1 MIDCPYQNIIH
12 LRKPKMKNC
21 LICNKE
27 FKNQIALNS
36 HLKVHNKNYVKPKPP
51 KSQYLNC
58 VFCDNLLT
66 KSNLKKH
73 EYSCFYNPINY
84 NECKECKSHIHHNKL
99 FCNTSCS
106 AIFNN
111 KLRPPTSDETKK
123 KISLSSKGKKFPNRI
138 QGSCKLFEHT
148 CKICKRFALV
158 NYKQN
163 QRKTCSRKCQ
173 TIASTSIRTY
183 QNGSRKTTW
192 YFNKYQNK
200 DVLLESSWE
209 VKTAELLDSLN
220 IEWIRPQPIDWIDT
234 NMKSHLYYPDFYLVQ
249 TDTYLDPKNPYCME
263 KDKEK
268 LADVSKSIKL
278 IYGSLET
285 IEKYVLSEYS
295 DLN

>member
-1 MIDCPYQNIIH
+1 
-12 LRKPKMKNC
+12 MKNC
-21 LICNKE
+21 LQCENKISNHKKFCNLSCAAKFNNSRRKPRTEESKKKTSDKIKKFNKE
-27 FKNQIALNS
+27 
-36 HLKVHNKNYVKPKPP
+36 
-51 KSQYLNC
+51 
-58 VFCDNLLT
+58 
-66 KSNLKKH
+66 
-73 EYSCFYNPINY
+73 NPN
-84 NECKECKSHIHHNKL
+84 HHNTYLK
-99 FCNTSCS
+99 
-106 AIFNN
+106 
-111 KLRPPTSDETKK
+111 
-123 KISLSSKGKKFPNRI
+123 PNA
-138 QGSCKLFEHT
+138 SCKLFEHT

-234 NMKSHLYYPDFYLVQ
+234 NMKSDLYYPDFYLVQ
-249 TDTYLDPKNPYCME
+249 TGTYLDPKNPYCME

-268 LADVSKSIKL
+268 LSVVSKSIKL

-285 IEKYVLSEYS
+285 IEQYVLSGYS
-295 DLN
+295 DSN